1 MDYIK
6 HLDVCYNKPIFLT
19 MATVGDELYWQLI
32 ENFVYTMVPILIT
45 HSLFYSLTYSHQ
57 VKFNVSECSLVICVS
72 DPVCMSMCQASHFP
86 CFNYHEENNQQLPH
100 VMEQIAAI
108 KLYHIPKALLRGVDV
123 FMLDL
128 DVGFLSSPISIINA
142 FYETPDID
150 IIVQVTHSLTYLL
163 THLLTHS
170 QEDYLFIMNRTKAGW
185 KTWFTEPLPNIG
197 LFLCRGNE
205 KTAKVF
211 SIGTHSITYSLIHS
225 LTYLLTY
232 SLTHSYSLTYSFLY

>member
-1 MDYIK
+1 
-6 HLDVCYNKPIFLT
+6 
-19 MATVGDELYWQLI
+19 
-32 ENFVYTMVPILIT
+32 
-45 HSLFYSLTYSHQ
+45 
-57 VKFNVSECSLVICVS
+57 
-72 DPVCMSMCQASHFP
+72 MCQASHFP

-170 QEDYLFIMNRTKAGW
+170 LTRRRT
-185 KTWFTEPLPNIG
+185 TCL
-197 LFLCRGNE
+197 
-205 KTAKVF
+205 
-211 SIGTHSITYSLIHS
+211 
-225 LTYLLTY
+225 
-232 SLTHSYSLTYSFLY
+232 